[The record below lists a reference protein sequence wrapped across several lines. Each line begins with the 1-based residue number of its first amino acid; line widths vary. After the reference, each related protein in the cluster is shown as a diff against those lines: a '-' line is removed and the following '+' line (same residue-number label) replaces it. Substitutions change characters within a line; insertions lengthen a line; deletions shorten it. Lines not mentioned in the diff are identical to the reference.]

1 MENIALN
8 MLPILQSNAVTLGL
22 GLGTISEAYYRSV
35 EKNIGALVT
44 NGFSAALLGLAT
56 AYGLPELGIYTSPE
70 LVTYAAMIGFN
81 LPTLISVAAGAER
94 IGGTSLPMGLAGA
107 AIGLAVDAS
116 GVGIS
121 ANKIVKMVGNGIQYF
136 RNLKLK

>member
-1 MENIALN
+1 MENLALN
-8 MLPILQSNAVTLGL
+8 VLPILQSNTVTLGL
-22 GLGTISEAYYRSV
+22 GLGTVSEVYYRGV
-35 EKNIGALVT
+35 EKNVGALIT
-44 NGFSAALLGLAT
+44 NAFSAALLGLAT

-107 AIGLAVDAS
+107 AIGLMADAS

-121 ANKIVKMVGNGIQYF
+121 VNKIVKMIGNGMQYF
-136 RNLKLK
+136 RNLKIK

>member
-1 MENIALN
+1 MENLALN
-8 MLPILQSNAVTLGL
+8 MLPILQSNTVTLGL
-22 GLGTISEAYYRSV
+22 GLGTVSEVYYRGV
-35 EKNIGALVT
+35 EKNIGALMK

-94 IGGTSLPMGLAGA
+94 MGGTSLPMGLAGA
-107 AIGLAVDAS
+107 AIGLVADAS

-121 ANKIVKMVGNGIQYF
+121 ANKLIKMVGNGIQYF
-136 RNLKLK
+136 RNLKIR